1 MFWTIELITTLTA
14 PRIKSAAKRAYITQ
28 ELLEFAL
35 LLALLGGV
43 FFTGWVGSGI
53 RVLTIAGSW
62 GVRNLVSFLIMH

>member
-35 LLALLGGV
+35 LLALFGGV

-53 RVLTIAGSW
+53 RVSPLLAVG
-62 GVRNLVSFLIMH
+62 GVRNLAGFLIMH